1 MEETPADPL
10 DISKEQDLIKDAQK
24 ELSKIDV
31 LVCGG
36 CHEVFHFVE
45 EFQKHKTS
53 NECTNISV
61 LKCENEEK
69 SQIWG
74 FTLWKVKQVKTCKS
88 NGEELPTSWEIYQK
102 WTKLNQIEKDLWISA
117 GRTLQYTHKVG
128 TGKMQVVREE
138 KKVEKDPLA
147 MDEDGAVENEVSSNC
162 TKTEILKNVTIIQGS
177 KKGLRTTKD
186 NEREEYNVEKIIG
199 KRFNPRKRLWEYEVK
214 WESYQEPSWEPL
226 AHLENCKALVQEFE
240 DKLKAEKELKEKE
253 KPPSRGRG
261 RPRLN
266 PQSPGAVKVVQK
278 KPPLP
283 PTSTVLITT
292 PGGRPQR
299 TSKQKALNQVKAW
312 CGNISDEEGGLKR
325 PFDDDVESDDSFE
338 KRMKLEGESE
348 DTEED
353 EPKMPVRKVAKIVHT
368 YNNGTGKKLPDNVL
382 IPDAKGVV
390 RISQKQLPSLSS
402 GVYIMSKSSGI
413 IKLDPTASKIATSGG
428 QAIVKVS
435 PKIGQTQ
442 IKIIKKE
449 DGSKRVVQVKGPE
462 AATTTTTATITP
474 SLTPIAP
481 KPKVVQQVVNRTPIV
496 KKDVKKVET
505 PKAQPIKVVEKKE
518 EVKAPVEN
526 DEDSDDGIPEL
537 EFPTDLPLPGPES
550 PPGEFTLDPFTGK
563 VAGMDYPEVEE
574 AVEEKKDATEEE
586 KKDGAKSLDNIVKL
600 AAADIT
606 EDDLKPDL
614 EVTTSENNPASTTPS
629 VSTVTVT
636 TAAVTVTAS
645 KTPVVTPAAP
655 VAVAVL
661 ATTTPKTTQSILSAA
676 MANSNILQKTLQ
688 SPPPR
693 PKTQPRIINQSVA
706 RPRTAIGQVV
716 RTPSQPRP
724 SAAPRPR
731 PQILPRPKF
740 NISSMSPVKNVYSA
754 KTNNVAKKVNTPVQ
768 KPRPTPTTPQLLKKS
783 AHKAA
788 PKPSISM
795 PTLDEEPAAMV
806 LAPKVAQVVSE
817 VPTVEADLSTFT
829 LATTDRPMF
838 ITGDDGTVYQVA
850 GQNEEG
856 QTILV
861 TQDSDGQQQ
870 CLLVTS
876 EAIQEEVEQGESQG
890 QVLMEVQEPVEVA
903 EEQPLV
909 AQFIRTEPPSPGGTH
924 KVVVMLPDGDV
935 MVTQV
940 TPEEYASLE
949 LDK

>member
-1 MEETPADPL
+1 MRGIRVDNFA
-10 DISKEQDLIKDAQK
+10 I
-24 ELSKIDV
+24 
-31 LVCGG
+31 
-36 CHEVFHFVE
+36 VFR
-45 EFQKHKTS
+45 S
-53 NECTNISV
+53 
-61 LKCENEEK
+61 
-69 SQIWG
+69 
-74 FTLWKVKQVKTCKS
+74 
-88 NGEELPTSWEIYQK
+88 
-102 WTKLNQIEKDLWISA
+102 
-117 GRTLQYTHKVG
+117 
-128 TGKMQVVREE
+128 
-138 KKVEKDPLA
+138 
-147 MDEDGAVENEVSSNC
+147 
-162 TKTEILKNVTIIQGS
+162 
-177 KKGLRTTKD
+177 
-186 NEREEYNVEKIIG
+186 
-199 KRFNPRKRLWEYEVK
+199 
-214 WESYQEPSWEPL
+214 
-226 AHLENCKALVQEFE
+226 
-240 DKLKAEKELKEKE
+240 
-253 KPPSRGRG
+253 
-261 RPRLN
+261 
-266 PQSPGAVKVVQK
+266 
-278 KPPLP
+278 
-283 PTSTVLITT
+283 
-292 PGGRPQR
+292 RPQR

-706 RPRTAIGQVV
+706 
-716 RTPSQPRP
+716 
-724 SAAPRPR
+724 
-731 PQILPRPKF
+731 
-740 NISSMSPVKNVYSA
+740 
-754 KTNNVAKKVNTPVQ
+754 
-768 KPRPTPTTPQLLKKS
+768 
-783 AHKAA
+783 
-788 PKPSISM
+788 
-795 PTLDEEPAAMV
+795 
-806 LAPKVAQVVSE
+806 
-817 VPTVEADLSTFT
+817 
-829 LATTDRPMF
+829 
-838 ITGDDGTVYQVA
+838 
-850 GQNEEG
+850 
-856 QTILV
+856 
-861 TQDSDGQQQ
+861 
-870 CLLVTS
+870 
-876 EAIQEEVEQGESQG
+876 
-890 QVLMEVQEPVEVA
+890 
-903 EEQPLV
+903 
-909 AQFIRTEPPSPGGTH
+909 
-924 KVVVMLPDGDV
+924 
-935 MVTQV
+935 
-940 TPEEYASLE
+940 
-949 LDK
+949 